1 MSLLNKHLSALS
13 PLWGLDPLEAE
24 ITYCKADR
32 TINIRLEFPRD
43 MVVNLETDIDEDT
56 EDAGYY
62 ISVMVMDEIIVTGL
76 MTLDDIVDSLS
87 RTIKRINEEVICSH
101 T

>member
-13 PLWGLDPLEAE
+13 PLWGFDPLEAE
-24 ITYCKADR
+24 ITYCKADG

-43 MVVNLETDIDEDT
+43 MVVDLETDIDEEPENT
-56 EDAGYY
+56 GYY
-62 ISVMVMDEIIVTGL
+62 ISVMVMEEIIVTGL

-87 RTIKRINEEVICSH
+87 RTLKRINEEVICSH

>member
-13 PLWGLDPLEAE
+13 PLWGLDPLEVE
-24 ITYCKADR
+24 ITYNKADE

-43 MVVNLETDIDEDT
+43 MVVDLETDVDEDPVH
-56 EDAGYY
+56 AGYY

-76 MTLDDIVDSLS
+76 MTLGDIVDSLS
-87 RTIKRINEEVICSH
+87 RTLKRINEEVICSH

>member
-24 ITYCKADR
+24 ITYCKADG

-43 MVVNLETDIDEDT
+43 MVVDLETDIDEEPENT
-56 EDAGYY
+56 GYY
-62 ISVMVMDEIIVTGL
+62 ISVMVMEEIIVTGL

-87 RTIKRINEEVICSH
+87 RTLKRINEEVICSH

>member
-43 MVVNLETDIDEDT
+43 MVVNLETDIDEGP

-62 ISVMVMDEIIVTGL
+62 ISVMVLDEIIVTGL
-76 MTLDDIVDSLS
+76 MTLGDIVDSLS

>member
-24 ITYCKADR
+24 ITYCKADG

-43 MVVNLETDIDEDT
+43 MVVDLETDIDEEPENT
-56 EDAGYY
+56 GYY
-62 ISVMVMDEIIVTGL
+62 ISVMVMEEIIVTGL
-76 MTLDDIVDSLS
+76 LTLDDIVVSLS
-87 RTIKRINEEVICSH
+87 RTLKRINEEVICSH